1 MSSLLITGGRVID
14 PANSFDALADV
25 FLRDG
30 KIVAVGSEAA
40 KLADANSER
49 LDARGKIVCP
59 GLIDLHAHLREPGQS
74 AKETIATG
82 TRAAWNGRL
91 ENLPTCRH
99 ECRRYAVTPAFQPAG
114 SETFQ
119 SRVRATVEKCPPPQA
134 CSLEFEGWSLFGF
147 WCLVF
152 GVFSGPVAQRLEQG
166 THNPLVLG
174 SNPSRPTTS
183 SGKFQNPNA
192 KLQTVHLDT
201 VADRGT
207 AAPGCL

>member
-1 MSSLLITGGRVID
+1 MSRCTCSNRHRAQLAAQPPRQSGAKATALQTLREQESVRCCATVPQGGRVRSLQRRFS
-14 PANSFDALADV
+14 PH
-25 FLRDG
+25 
-30 KIVAVGSEAA
+30 AV
-40 KLADANSER
+40 L
-49 LDARGKIVCP
+49 
-59 GLIDLHAHLREPGQS
+59 
-74 AKETIATG
+74 

-174 SNPSRPTTS
+174 SNPSRPTTP

-192 KLQTVHLDT
+192 KLQTGASGH
-201 VADRGT
+201 
-207 AAPGCL
+207 GC